1 MVSVAPEQLK
11 EDARDVFRT
20 PDLPESFDFFIRLS
34 PLNQRLFVLELWE
47 SLSRCAISDDEQ
59 DLKNLVTLV
68 EEWEATAD
76 LDAVPEVAEAIRR
89 PKQHSRFDVA

>member
-11 EDARDVFRT
+11 EDARDVFRV
-20 PDLPESFDFFIRLS
+20 PDLPASFDFFSQLS

-47 SLSRCAISDDEQ
+47 SLSRRAISDDEQ
-59 DLKNLVTLV
+59 DLKKLVTLV

-89 PKQHSRFDVA
+89 PKRRRRFDVA